1 MRIKYKINVKL
12 TLFFLLNKV
21 PSRRRGGVD
30 GILHRRLG
38 DSIICLFFSL
48 SNIWSGII
56 TAYSMFLD
64 ILLPF
69 RNAKGEIYY
78 STAIICHPRC
88 LSKTC
93 IDSLVIKLF
102 SPASYGFIPAKAIFI
117 SKQVLNHPTAQAVPH
132 LNMLLS
138 KQSRFPWLCL
148 INKSSCLEVL
158 WCCVVLWEPT
168 HIHTPF
174 SKRYWPVF
182 LRGLGYLCP
191 GSLGHPGHLNLRPLN
206 LWPLGRL
213 LAQTVPYLFQ
223 FLRRKG

>member
-117 SKQVLNHPTAQAVPH
+117 SKQVLNHPC
-132 LNMLLS
+132 S
-138 KQSRFPWLCL
+138 SR
-148 INKSSCLEVL
+148 SSLEYA
-158 WCCVVLWEPT
+158 
-168 HIHTPF
+168 PF
-174 SKRYWPVF
+174 KTEQISLTVF
-182 LRGLGYLCP
+182 D
-191 GSLGHPGHLNLRPLN
+191 
-206 LWPLGRL
+206 
-213 LAQTVPYLFQ
+213 
-223 FLRRKG
+223 